1 MIVKIYHIKIF
12 VLFFCILFSASILLA
27 QEKYSHQFGISAA
40 AEIENQGNGQVAP
53 NLGFFLETKFTP
65 KSGLELGIFSRTY
78 RTEFFV
84 TFPTEFGSYGEYIY
98 VREEYF
104 TIPVLYR
111 FSAKF
116 ASFSIGPNLDI
127 FSGWTQI
134 RKNEVSL
141 DSYQKSPQIVIGPL
155 LKIGKEFKVKGGLIL
170 EPEIRFGRR
179 SFYDEGYVGLGLKM
193 KQEVKLR
200 STKE

>member
-1 MIVKIYHIKIF
+1 MIFRIHLIKIF
-12 VLFFCILFSASILLA
+12 ASFLCVLFFIPILQA
-27 QEKYSHQFGISAA
+27 QEKYSHNFGISAA
-40 AEIENQGNGQVAP
+40 AEIEGQGNGQVSP
-53 NLGFFLETKFTP
+53 NFGFFLETKFTP
-65 KSGLELGIFSRTY
+65 KSGLELGVFNRTY

-104 TIPVLYR
+104 TIPILYR

-127 FSGWTQI
+127 FSGWNQI
-134 RKNEVSL
+134 RKNEISL
-141 DSYQKSPQIVIGPL
+141 DSYQKTPLIVIGPL
-155 LKIGKEFKVKGGLIL
+155 LKIGKEFRTKGNLIL
-170 EPEIRFGRR
+170 EPEFRYGRR
-179 SFYDEGYVGLGLKM
+179 SIYDGGYVGIGLKM

-200 STKE
+200 NNK